1 MTGLE
6 SLCLGSFALWVAE
19 GTCPYVICASP
30 NVVRYIAASLGT
42 NLYLVMLSEPLAF
55 AGEGRASR
63 SIPTASLGFC
73 GRGHRSAPDPASRF
87 VSTVRLYA
95 FCCVLP
101 ICRKVV
107 KSPFSPNSG

>member
-107 KSPFSPNSG
+107 KSPFSP